1 MAGGVFETPL
11 NNAECINLIR
21 NYAMFGYK
29 VEVGFKVKKINMN
42 LSYVKTNSE
51 EQKTYINGG
60 SLKCEANF
68 PRKPLN

>member
-1 MAGGVFETPL
+1 MAGGVFETTL
-11 NNAECINLIR
+11 NNAECINLIC

-51 EQKTYINGG
+51 EQKTYINNTINRIALTLGYA
-60 SLKCEANF
+60 LF
-68 PRKPLN
+68 